1 MKRSQIHEPAPLTD
15 TDPEW
20 YNDTADDAPTEFL
33 VRSRRRGAYSD
44 ALGEDATATQVWDD
58 EVRADGKERPRS
70 QALLQE
76 ALESMPQGRPSSHRD
91 LIRWRIP
98 TGLVTALAL
107 VLTACALWS
116 FLGSGSSGG
125 QSVVV
130 TEPTSTGS
138 SAQAQQA
145 AARVAEQ
152 PTPVPTVSTAIGASQ
167 LSTITVHVAGAVA
180 SPGVYELPAGSLVND
195 AVQAAGGALNDADSH
210 ALNLAEQVTGGTRIY
225 VPRLGE
231 EAPHIHPVEGS
242 SAGQGSASLPTA
254 AGLVNINTATAAEL
268 EELPKVGPVLAQ
280 SIITWRQ
287 ENGGFRS
294 VEELQHV
301 SGIGPAT
308 YEVLAPLVTL

>member
-1 MKRSQIHEPAPLTD
+1 MKRSQIHEPD
-15 TDPEW
+15 TVVDTAPEW
-20 YNDTADDAPTEFL
+20 YRDEADDAPAEFL

-44 ALGEDATATQVWDD
+44 ALDEDATAARVWGD
-58 EVRADGKERPRS
+58 ELGSDGKERPRS

-76 ALESMPQGRPSSHRD
+76 ALECMPQGRPSSHRD

-130 TEPTSTGS
+130 TAPTATGS
-138 SAQAQQA
+138 RAQAQQA
-145 AARVAEQ
+145 AARLAEQ
-152 PTPVPTVSTAIGASQ
+152 PAPVSAASTAVGASQ
-167 LSTITVHVAGAVA
+167 PAAVTVHVAGAVA
-180 SPGVYELPAGSLVND
+180 SPGVYELPAGSIVND
-195 AVQAAGGALNDADSH
+195 AVQVAGGALDDADTN
-210 ALNLAEQVTGGTRIY
+210 ALNLAEQVADGSRIY
-225 VPRLGE
+225 VPRRGE
-231 EAPHIHPVEGS
+231 EAPPVQQGVAS
-242 SAGQGSASLPTA
+242 GVGQGTVSSPAA
-254 AGLVNINTATAAEL
+254 AGLVNINTATATEL
-268 EELPKVGPVLAQ
+268 EALPKVGPVLAQ

-287 ENGGFRS
+287 ENGGFKN